1 MAKIYDNILELVG
14 HTPLVRFHALEKKFG
29 AKAKIIGK
37 LEFFNP
43 SFSSKARIAKNMI
56 EEAEKAGKIKEGA
69 TILEGTSGNTGIG
82 IAMVAAAKGYKAV
95 IAMPENMSKERIKI
109 IKSYGGEVVLTPAEK
124 SMGGAGE

>member
-1 MAKIYDNILELVG
+1 MAKIYDNILELIG

-56 EEAEKAGKIKEGA
+56 EEAEKAGKIVCPMLFASAFLPDWKCVCPNPVSCSFIQA
-69 TILEGTSGNTGIG
+69 S
-82 IAMVAAAKGYKAV
+82 
-95 IAMPENMSKERIKI
+95 
-109 IKSYGGEVVLTPAEK
+109 
-124 SMGGAGE
+124 